1 MLSFLSKMTGENL
14 MNLTR
19 FSKPKMLAFLRQ
31 AEGSMPELCRE
42 YGI

>member
-1 MLSFLSKMTGENL
+1 MLSFLSKMTGGNL

-19 FSKPKMLAFLRQ
+19 FSKPQVLAFLCQ
-31 AEGSMPELCRE
+31 AEGGMPELCRE